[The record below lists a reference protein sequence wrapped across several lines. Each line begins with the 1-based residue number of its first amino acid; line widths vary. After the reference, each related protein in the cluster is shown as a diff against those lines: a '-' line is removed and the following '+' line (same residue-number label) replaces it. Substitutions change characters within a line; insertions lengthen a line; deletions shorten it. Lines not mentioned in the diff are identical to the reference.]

1 MIMKRFIATSFSA
14 LLLCIPL
21 FGALQ
26 VSPVHAVDDPLG
38 LSFTQNTGLPGTDEA
53 QPDIRI
59 KVANIINVL
68 LGLLGLL
75 AVILVLYA
83 GFTWMTAAGNE
94 DKVKTAQQTLLRATI
109 GILIILSAYIITNF
123 IVSQIYKS
131 IQ

>member
-1 MIMKRFIATSFSA
+1 MRRFFATSFSA

-21 FGALQ
+21 FGALHA
-26 VSPVHAVDDPLG
+26 VPVHADKNDPLG
-38 LSFTQNTGLPGTDEA
+38 LSFTQNSGLPGTDEA

-59 KVANIINVL
+59 KVANMINTL

-94 DKVKTAQQTLLRATI
+94 EKVKKAQQTLIRATI
-109 GILIILSAYIITNF
+109 GIVIILSAYIITNF
-123 IVSQIYKS
+123 IVTQIYKAV
-131 IQ
+131 Q